1 MDFFCQ
7 TPLRQ
12 RKIAAPY
19 GLPRNCV
26 LKWLLTLKKEKI
38 RNMLKRILNL
48 CKKDVVL
55 TVAAILA
62 VASCFVVPP
71 DAKYAGY
78 IDFDTL
84 ILLFSLMLIVG
95 GLRSQGVFQSIARAL
110 LRRVHTARGVVV
122 TLVALCFFSSMLIT
136 NDVSLITFI
145 PFGIFLLD
153 AVGLG
158 GSLCLTVTLMT
169 IAGNLG
175 SMLTPIGNPQN
186 LYLYGLSGLSLPRFL
201 LLMLPYAAAA
211 AVLLLASSAFSFRRT
226 AVAVPEQAAEGKGD
240 KRCIAAYLLLFA
252 VCLVSVA
259 KILPRPA
266 LLAIV
271 VIAILLLDRR
281 LFRGADYGLLV
292 TFVCF
297 FIFVGNVKRI
307 ESLQALLGG
316 ALQGR
321 ECLISVLVSQ
331 VISNVPAAV
340 LLSGYTTD
348 IPALLV
354 GTNLGGLGT
363 LIASMASLISWK
375 QVAAR
380 DPALK
385 KKYLLTFTVWNLVFL
400 VVLYLMSLI
409 LR

>member
-1 MDFFCQ
+1 
-7 TPLRQ
+7 
-12 RKIAAPY
+12 
-19 GLPRNCV
+19 
-26 LKWLLTLKKEKI
+26 
-38 RNMLKRILNL
+38 MLKQFLNL

-55 TVAAILA
+55 TAAAVLA
-62 VASCFVVPP
+62 VISCFVVPP
-71 DAKYAGY
+71 DRQYVSY
-78 IDFDTL
+78 IDFNTL

-95 GLRSQGVFQSIARAL
+95 GLRSQGVFQSIARVL
-110 LRRVHTARGVVV
+110 LGRVRTARGVVL

-136 NDVSLITFI
+136 NDVALITFVS
-145 PFGIFLLD
+145 FGIFLLD
-153 AVGLG
+153 AVGLT

-186 LYLYGLSGLSLPRFL
+186 LYLYGLSGLSLPQFL

-211 AVLLLASSAFSFRRT
+211 AVLLGVASAAGFRST
-226 AVAVPEQAAEGKGD
+226 AVAVPEQTGAETGD
-240 KRCIAAYLLLFA
+240 KRRIGAYLVLFA
-252 VCLVSVA
+252 VCLLSVA
-259 KILPRPA
+259 KILPKPA
-266 LLAIV
+266 LLVIV
-271 VIAILLLDRR
+271 VLAIALLDRK
-281 LFRGADYGLLV
+281 LFAKADYGLLV

-297 FIFVGNVKRI
+297 FVFVGNVKRI
-307 ESLQALLGG
+307 DSLQTLLGG

-321 ECLISVLVSQ
+321 ECLVSVLASQ
-331 VISNVPAAV
+331 VISNVPAAI

-385 KKYLLTFTVWNLVFL
+385 KKYLLTFTVWNVAFL
-400 VVLYLMSLI
+400 VVLYLLAC
-409 LR
+409 LLGA

>member
-1 MDFFCQ
+1 ML
-7 TPLRQ
+7 TRIP
-12 RKIAAPY
+12 A
-19 GLPRNCV
+19 
-26 LKWLLTLKKEKI
+26 LL
-38 RNMLKRILNL
+38 
-48 CKKDVVL
+48 KKDVVL
-55 TVAAILA
+55 TGAAILA
-62 VASCFVVPP
+62 VVSCFVVPP

-78 IDFDTL
+78 IDYNTL

-95 GLRSQGVFQSIARAL
+95 GLRSQGVFQSIARVL
-110 LRRVHTARGVVV
+110 MGRVHTARGVVV

-136 NDVSLITFI
+136 NDVSLITFV

-158 GSLCLTVTLMT
+158 SSLCLTVTLMT

-186 LYLYGLSGLSLPRFL
+186 LYLYGLSGLSLPQFL

-211 AVLLLASSAFSFRRT
+211 AVLLLASSAISFRSS
-226 AVAVPEQAAEGKGD
+226 AVAVPEQEAEVSGD
-240 KRCIAAYLLLFA
+240 RKRIAAYLVLFL
-252 VCLVSVA
+252 VCLLSVA
-259 KILPRPA
+259 KILPKPA

-271 VIAILLLDRR
+271 VIAIFLLDRR

-297 FIFVGNVKRI
+297 FVFVGNVKRMD
-307 ESLQALLGG
+307 SLQALLGG
-316 ALQGR
+316 VLQGR
-321 ECLISVLVSQ
+321 ECLVSIGVSQ
-331 VISNVPAAV
+331 VISNVPAAI
-340 LLSGYTTD
+340 LLSGYTQD

-380 DPALK
+380 DPSLK
-385 KKYLLTFTVWNLVFL
+385 KKYLLTFTIWNLGFL
-400 VVLYLMSLI
+400 VVLYLLAV
-409 LR
+409 LLGA